1 MNLNDIQ
8 SIETVENISFYTDS
22 YSSKLYGIKSGDNGS
37 NAILI
42 ERESSPIDLGSI
54 TGSTRFDLANGDIFY
69 GKLNNFI
76 ELQQPISN
84 GNLLSFELWIQ
95 STGNNC
101 IVDIK
106 NYKLNKVSSDIAI
119 PNGKTA
125 IFIFN
130 KTEEFYINYLI
141 VDNELI

>member
-8 SIETVENISFYTDS
+8 SIETVENISFYIDS
-22 YSSKLYGIKSGDNGS
+22 DSSKLYGIKSGDNGN

-42 ERESSPIDLGSI
+42 ERESSPIDLGTINS
-54 TGSTRFDLANGDIFY
+54 STRFDLSNGDIFY
-69 GKLNNFI
+69 GKLNNFV
-76 ELQQPISN
+76 ELQQPISD
-84 GNLLSFELWIQ
+84 GNLLSFELWVQ

-101 IVDIK
+101 IIDIK
-106 NYKLNKVSSDIAI
+106 NYKLNKVSSDISI

-125 IFIFN
+125 IFKFN
-130 KTEEFYINYLI
+130 KNEEFYINYLI